1 MEGPAKSP
9 QGDASDW
16 VTHLPHRLSLP
27 FRTCPG
33 RTHYGSF
40 LFKFQKYWRIIYF
53 LLFYSK
59 KKKKKGGEDFFTVS
73 FFIFTQDKSLGHVLI
88 FTCI

>member
-1 MEGPAKSP
+1 MGPFFLNFRNI
-9 QGDASDW
+9 GG
-16 VTHLPHRLSLP
+16 LSI
-27 FRTCPG
+27 F
-33 RTHYGSF
+33 
-40 LFKFQKYWRIIYF
+40 
-53 LLFYSK
+53 FYSTQ